1 MKSPRAIKIDARLRM
16 LAALLPL
23 LVAAGCTS
31 QAASEHAMPVPE
43 VSVAEVLV
51 RDVQRWDEFT
61 GRVAA
66 VESVELRP
74 RVSGYVE
81 RLAYT
86 EGQYVEKGDLLFVID
101 PRPYQAALARAKAD
115 LARARSEA
123 QLARSQDA
131 RAQALVAARAISR
144 EESDTR
150 HSAVAQAEAAARA
163 AQAAVETAE
172 LDLEFTEVRSPI
184 AGRTGRAMVTRG
196 NLARADTTLL
206 TTVVSVDPM
215 YVYFEGD
222 EQAYLR
228 YGASADGGKRA
239 ELSRPVRVG
248 LANEEGYPHEGT
260 VDFIDNQI
268 DAATGTI
275 HARAVLQN
283 ADHALTP
290 GLFAR
295 VQLGAGNQDAAMLID
310 DKAVL
315 TDQDR
320 KYVYVLG
327 PDNKAQRKDIVPGR
341 MVDGLRVVTSGL
353 EPQDK
358 VIVSGLQKVF
368 FPGMP
373 VQPKTVAMEPG
384 KDGSVATGE
393 PVAMK

>member
-1 MKSPRAIKIDARLRM
+1 MNHPRARRVLPLRL

-23 LVAAGCTS
+23 AIAAGCSS
-31 QAASEHAMPVPE
+31 QASTGQAMPAPE
-43 VSVAEVLV
+43 VSVADVIV

-61 GRVAA
+61 GRVSA

-81 RLAYT
+81 RVAYT
-86 EGQYVEKGDLLFVID
+86 EGEYVGQGDLLFVID
-101 PRPYQAALARAKAD
+101 KRPYQAALARAKAE

-123 QLARSQDA
+123 QLARSQDQ

-150 HSAVAQAEAAARA
+150 HAAVAQAEAAARA
-163 AQAAVETAE
+163 AQAAVESAE
-172 LDLEFTEVRSPI
+172 LDLAFTEVRSPI
-184 AGRTGRAMVTRG
+184 AGRTGRAQVTRG
-196 NLARADTTLL
+196 NLARADATLL

-228 YGASADGGKRA
+228 YGAGSKDGQRT
-239 ELSRPVRVG
+239 ELSQPVRVG
-248 LANEEGYPHEGT
+248 LANEQGHPHLGT
-260 VDFIDNQI
+260 VDFIDNQV
-268 DAATGTI
+268 DPATGTI
-275 HARAVLQN
+275 HARAVLPN
-283 ADHALTP
+283 PDHALTP

-295 VQLGAGNQDAAMLID
+295 VQLGAGEEDAAVLVD

-320 KYVYVLG
+320 KFVYVLG
-327 PDNKAQRKDIVPGR
+327 PDNKALRKDIVPGR
-341 MVDGLRVVTSGL
+341 IVDGLRVVASGL
-353 EPQDK
+353 EAGDK

-373 VQPKTVAMEPG
+373 VQPKAVAMEGGAPLAG
-384 KDGSVATGE
+384 EAAT

>member
-1 MKSPRAIKIDARLRM
+1 MKSPRAIKMGARVRM
-16 LAALLPL
+16 LAVLFPL
-23 LVAAGCTS
+23 LVVAGCTS
-31 QAASEHAMPVPE
+31 QAASEHAMPAPE

-66 VESVELRP
+66 VESVELRA

-115 LARARSEA
+115 HARARSEA
-123 QLARSQDA
+123 QLARSQDN

-150 HSAVAQAEAAARA
+150 HSAVAQAEAATRA

-248 LANEEGYPHEGT
+248 LANEEGYPHRGT

-327 PDNKAQRKDIVPGR
+327 PENKALRKDIVPGR

-373 VQPKTVAMEPG
+373 VQPKAVAMEPG

>member
-1 MKSPRAIKIDARLRM
+1 
-16 LAALLPL
+16 
-23 LVAAGCTS
+23 
-31 QAASEHAMPVPE
+31 
-43 VSVAEVLV
+43 
-51 RDVQRWDEFT
+51 
-61 GRVAA
+61 
-66 VESVELRP
+66 
-74 RVSGYVE
+74 
-81 RLAYT
+81 
-86 EGQYVEKGDLLFVID
+86 
-101 PRPYQAALARAKAD
+101 
-115 LARARSEA
+115 
-123 QLARSQDA
+123 
-131 RAQALVAARAISR
+131 
-144 EESDTR
+144 
-150 HSAVAQAEAAARA
+150 
-163 AQAAVETAE
+163 
-172 LDLEFTEVRSPI
+172 
-184 AGRTGRAMVTRG
+184 
-196 NLARADTTLL
+196 
-206 TTVVSVDPM
+206 M

>member
-1 MKSPRAIKIDARLRM
+1 MKSIRTTRFDAGLRLSAI
-16 LAALLPL
+16 LLPL
-23 LVAAGCTS
+23 LVAAGCS
-31 QAASEHAMPVPE
+31 SRAASEHAMPVPE
-43 VSVAEVLV
+43 VSVAEVVV

-66 VESVELRP
+66 IESVELRA

-86 EGQYVEKGDLLFVID
+86 EGQFVEKGDLLFVID

-123 QLARSQDA
+123 ALARSQDQ

-150 HSAVAQAEAAARA
+150 HAAVAQAEAAARA

-172 LDLEFTEVRSPI
+172 LDLAFTEVRSPI

-196 NLARADTTLL
+196 NLARADETLL

-248 LANEEGYPHEGT
+248 LANEEGYPRQGA
-260 VDFIDNQI
+260 VDFVDNRIDP
-268 DAATGTI
+268 DTGTI
-275 HARAVLQN
+275 HARAVLPN
-283 ADHALTP
+283 PDHSLTP

-295 VQLGAGNQDAAMLID
+295 VQLGAGEQESAMLID

-320 KYVYVLG
+320 KFVYVLG
-327 PDNKAQRKDIVPGR
+327 ADNKAQRKDIVPGR
-341 MVDGLRVVTSGL
+341 VVDGMRVVASGL
-353 EPQDK
+353 EPGDK
-358 VIVSGLQKVF
+358 VIVNGVQKVF

-373 VQPKTVAMEPG
+373 VQPTAVAMEPG
-384 KDGSVATGE
+384 RAGAAVGE

>member
-1 MKSPRAIKIDARLRM
+1 MKSQRTTRSSAGLRM
-16 LAALLPL
+16 LAVLLPL
-23 LVAAGCTS
+23 VIAAGCSS
-31 QAASEHAMPVPE
+31 QAATEHAMPVPE
-43 VSVAEVLV
+43 VSVADVLV

-66 VESVELRP
+66 VETVDLRP

-81 RLAYT
+81 RVAYT
-86 EGQYVEKGDLLFVID
+86 EGEHVAKGDLLFVID
-101 PRPYQAALARAKAD
+101 ARPYAAALARARAD

-123 QLARSQDA
+123 QLARSQDR

-150 HSAVAQAEAAARA
+150 HAAVAQAEAAARA
-163 AQAAVETAE
+163 AQAAVESAE
-172 LDLEFTEVRSPI
+172 LDLAFTEVRSPI
-184 AGRTGRAMVTRG
+184 AGRTGRALVTRG

-228 YGASADGGKRA
+228 YGAYADGGERT
-239 ELSRPVRVG
+239 ELSQPVRVG
-248 LANEEGYPHEGT
+248 LANEDGYPHRGR

-275 HARAVLQN
+275 HARAVLPN

-295 VQLGAGNQDAAMLID
+295 VQLGAGHQDAAMLID

-327 PDNKAQRKDIVPGR
+327 AEDKALRKDIVPGR

-373 VQPKTVAMEPG
+373 VRPQAVAMEGLP
-384 KDGSVATGE
+384 DGAAATAA

>member
-1 MKSPRAIKIDARLRM
+1 MNHPRARLALPMRL
-16 LAALLPL
+16 LAAMLPL
-23 LVAAGCTS
+23 AIAAGCSS
-31 QAASEHAMPVPE
+31 QASTGQAMPAPE
-43 VSVAEVLV
+43 VSVADVIV

-61 GRVAA
+61 GRVSA

-81 RLAYT
+81 RVAYA
-86 EGQYVEKGDLLFVID
+86 EGEYVDQGDLLFVID
-101 PRPYQAALARAKAD
+101 KRPYQAALARAKAD

-123 QLARSQDA
+123 QLARSQDQ
-131 RAQALVAARAISR
+131 RAQALVEARAISR

-150 HSAVAQAEAAARA
+150 HAAVAQAEAAARA

-172 LDLEFTEVRSPI
+172 LDLAFTEVRSPI
-184 AGRTGRAMVTRG
+184 AGRTGRAQVTRG
-196 NLARADTTLL
+196 NLARADATLL

-228 YGASADGGKRA
+228 YGAGSKGGERT
-239 ELSRPVRVG
+239 ELSQPVRVG
-248 LANEEGYPHEGT
+248 LANEQGYPHHGT
-260 VDFIDNQI
+260 VDFIDNQL
-268 DAATGTI
+268 DPATGTI
-275 HARAVLQN
+275 HARAVLPN
-283 ADHALTP
+283 ADRALTP

-295 VQLGAGNQDAAMLID
+295 VQLGAGEEDAAVLVD

-320 KYVYVLG
+320 KFVYVLG
-327 PDNKAQRKDIVPGR
+327 PDNKALRKDIVPGR
-341 MVDGLRVVTSGL
+341 IVDGLRVVASGL
-353 EPQDK
+353 EAGDK

-373 VQPKTVAMEPG
+373 VQPKAVAM
-384 KDGSVATGE
+384 DGGAPLTGDAAT
-393 PVAMK
+393 PVAMN